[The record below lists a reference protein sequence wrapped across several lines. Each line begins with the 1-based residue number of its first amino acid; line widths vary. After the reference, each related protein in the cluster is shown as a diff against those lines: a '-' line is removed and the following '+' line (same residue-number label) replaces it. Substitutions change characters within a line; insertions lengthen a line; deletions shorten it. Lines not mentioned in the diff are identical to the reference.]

1 MKLSRDCI
9 RDVLMY
15 LESIEYVVVDDYGN
29 TSFDMVDIDD
39 IYSEFT
45 KWSKQDILYSIS
57 NLSQA
62 GFIKVLEPDNCI
74 VPCPISVL
82 YITYKGHEFL
92 DKIRDEK
99 RWRLISKSLSS
110 IRDYSIDA
118 ICAIANGVTSA
129 AIAAYLQKND
139 LKT

>member
-1 MKLSRDCI
+1 MKLNHDCL
-9 RDVLMY
+9 RDVLIY
-15 LESIEYVVVDDYGN
+15 LESIDYVVVDDYGN
-29 TSFDMVDIDD
+29 TSFDIVCIDD
-39 IYSEFT
+39 VYSAFT
-45 KWSKQDILYSIS
+45 KWSKQDILYSVS

-62 GFIKVLEPDNCI
+62 GFIKVLEPDNS
-74 VPCPISVL
+74 VLPCPIGVL

-99 RWRLISKSLSS
+99 RWALISKSLSS

-118 ICAIANGVTSA
+118 INAIANGVTSA

-139 LKT
+139 FRT